1 MRARAAVLAAVS
13 VGLMVQTA
21 LGQGVLVAPPSPRVP
36 PPPPPVLLRMATAD
50 TIDAP
55 INVLVDLAVSEPGI
69 AAPEGAPQI
78 GLVAMKV
85 LVSKTGTVEEVAP
98 SRGDDALRKA
108 AAAGVMGWKYRPY
121 LVNGEPRE
129 FETLILIRFVAGVG
143 TRMPTPFNL
152 MPNPAMPGATPDT
165 IAVPIKVLD
174 DLAVSQPGI
183 VAPEGA
189 PQIGLVTMN
198 VLMSKTGTVEEV
210 APSRGDDA
218 LQQAAKAGVMG
229 WKYRPFLVFGEPRE
243 FQTAM
248 MIRFVA
254 GVGTRVP
261 APPTGMAGSLGSG
274 SGSPGPEGPVKVSS
288 GVVAGLLSEPVAPV
302 YPLEAK
308 RQHVEG
314 VVVLHAII
322 SKDGTI
328 KELRVMSGPPLLQK
342 AATDAVMRW
351 KYHPYLIQG
360 VPVEVETTINVNFT
374 FGAPK
379 PEHPPIFMNGAPP
392 GAAAPAA
399 TPDPK

>member
-1 MRARAAVLAAVS
+1 MDGYKDTRVSRFEVKRRAYSGSNLIYEGKTMRARAAVLAAVS

-85 LVSKTGTVEEVAP
+85 LV
-98 SRGDDALRKA
+98 
-108 AAAGVMGWKYRPY
+108 
-121 LVNGEPRE
+121 
-129 FETLILIRFVAGVG
+129 
-143 TRMPTPFNL
+143 
-152 MPNPAMPGATPDT
+152 
-165 IAVPIKVLD
+165 
-174 DLAVSQPGI
+174 
-183 VAPEGA
+183 
-189 PQIGLVTMN
+189 
-198 VLMSKTGTVEEV
+198 SKTGTVEEV

-328 KELRVMSGPPLLQK
+328 KELRVISGPPLLQK
-342 AATDAVMRW
+342 AAMDAVMRW

-392 GAAAPAA
+392 GAAAPAT